1 MKTVDAGTRRSF
13 WIASFPPRYGF
24 SQEENAAEAAINIPK
39 IINPIVIPVPKTAMT
54 GATPSKMNPS
64 RNLDSNESMTTSL

>member
-1 MKTVDAGTRRSF
+1 
-13 WIASFPPRYGF
+13 
-24 SQEENAAEAAINIPK
+24 
-39 IINPIVIPVPKTAMT
+39 MT